1 METTAFLRG
10 IGAGMLTGAAIGAV
24 ITARQNGMR
33 TGVGRAMHQAGAAM
47 DEALYDFMR
56 TMR

>member
-10 IGAGMLTGAAIGAV
+10 AGIGMAAGAV
-24 ITARQNGMR
+24 VGAIVASNRGSMR
-33 TGVGRAMHQAGAAM
+33 TGVGRAMQHAGAAM
-47 DEALYDFMR
+47 DSALYDFMH

>member
-10 IGAGMLTGAAIGAV
+10 AGIGAV
-24 ITARQNGMR
+24 AGAAVGAVIASNRGSMR
-33 TGVGRAMHQAGAAM
+33 TSVGRAMQHAGAAM
-47 DEALYDFMR
+47 DSALYDFMR

>member
-10 IGAGMLTGAAIGAV
+10 AGIGAV
-24 ITARQNGMR
+24 AGAVAGAMIASNRGSMR
-33 TGVGRAMHQAGAAM
+33 TGVGRAMQHAGAAM
-47 DEALYDFMR
+47 DSALYDFMR